1 MDMPTLSRMR
11 FSTEQ
16 LPFIER
22 YFCVRTNSLSV
33 MATGTRIIPF
43 LHQFARPVLFC
54 VKANCSLSRC
64 AVSAR
69 TPLHVPAAG
78 WTYPRV
84 FIVCCWFS
92 IRGLELFNA
101 PDRPYCWCC
110 VIHRLL
116 ISCRSPLP
124 LLFLLRFKSSLTSS
138 ATCKPSNSSE
148 VMSPDFRLGG
158 KRQDSSWLM
167 KMTRRITRFLASTNR
182 TNRSRTNRLL
192 SALRWP
198 SLEQRA
204 VSCFYRSIIPSRETS
219 RLIFIFPGRRKLRT
233 LLLPSSRWWTGMKTR
248 RG

>member
-1 MDMPTLSRMR
+1 MPTLSRMR

-138 ATCKPSNSSE
+138 ATCKPSTLKTDTVKMCRVCLSVSFCLS
-148 VMSPDFRLGG
+148 VSHTLPLVLSP
-158 KRQDSSWLM
+158 
-167 KMTRRITRFLASTNR
+167 FLKER
-182 TNRSRTNRLL
+182 TDGVFVCVCECQYECANVSV
-192 SALRWP
+192 SP
-198 SLEQRA
+198 SLWTHAHTRTHTHTPWHTHWTDLWWQE
-204 VSCFYRSIIPSRETS
+204 
-219 RLIFIFPGRRKLRT
+219 FPQE
-233 LLLPSSRWWTGMKTR
+233 
-248 RG
+248 